1 MFLSGRSLLPRPLI
15 KWVGGKQNLLKF
27 LLPLLPKR
35 WNRWIEPF
43 LGGGGMFFGVCPDR
57 AVLNDANPQLVNFHR
72 QVQAD
77 PFRVRQEALRLNGWT
92 SCTEDMFLARRKE
105 YNSLLKDGVLDC
117 ISAAYFLWLSKHS
130 FNGLYRLNGKGE
142 YNAPWNR
149 EESGS
154 RSASSALPSAERFA
168 EVSDALSKAE
178 IFCGSFKALS
188 GIAGEGDLVFLDPP
202 YLPDP
207 KGGNFTSYTKDGF
220 SMEDHLAVA
229 EFAREARNRGACV
242 LATNN
247 DSSLARQ
254 IYEGF
259 SFRSYSTSQCIRPG
273 RKRSEIAILGYE
285 PEKSIDAIAGFC

>member
-1 MFLSGRSLLPRPLI
+1 MPRPLI

-43 LGGGGMFFGVCPDR
+43 LGGGGMFFGVCPET
-57 AVLNDANPQLVNFHR
+57 ALLNDINPQLVNFHR

-77 PFRVRQEALRLNGWT
+77 PMKVRAEAERLEGWT
-92 SCTEDMFLARRKE
+92 SCTEDLFLARRKE
-105 YNSLLKDGVLDC
+105 YNVLLKDGVLDC
-117 ISAAYFLWLSKHS
+117 TSAAYFIWLSKHS

-154 RSASSALPSAERFA
+154 RTNASALPSAERFA
-168 EVSDALSKAE
+168 EASEALFKAE
-178 IFCGSFKALS
+178 ISCGSFRDC
-188 GIAGEGDLVFLDPP
+188 AGLAKEGDLLFLDPP

-207 KGGNFTSYTKDGF
+207 KGGDFTSYTKGGF
-220 SMEDHLAVA
+220 PMEDHLAVA
-229 EFAREARNRGACV
+229 ELARKARRGGAYV
-242 LATNN
+242 IATNN
-247 DSSLARQ
+247 DSTLARQ
-254 IYEGF
+254 TYEGF
-259 SFRSYSTSQCIRPG
+259 SFHPYSTSQCIRPG

-285 PEKSIDAIAGFC
+285 PERQIDTIAGFC